1 MSVIKEFLTTWLY
14 KLMNGKFPFTITLFE
29 ALCIIICV
37 CSTLGILG
45 HDLFLDASGDAGV
58 NLTVFYNAD
67 GGKSELIS
75 LIKW

>member
-1 MSVIKEFLTTWLY
+1 MPSTYSLVSDHLALQAHQWE
-14 KLMNGKFPFTITLFE
+14 METITLFE

-45 HDLFLDASGDAGV
+45 HDLFLDASGDAGI
-58 NLTVFYNAD
+58 NLTVFYNAS
-67 GGKSELIS
+67 GGKSKLIS